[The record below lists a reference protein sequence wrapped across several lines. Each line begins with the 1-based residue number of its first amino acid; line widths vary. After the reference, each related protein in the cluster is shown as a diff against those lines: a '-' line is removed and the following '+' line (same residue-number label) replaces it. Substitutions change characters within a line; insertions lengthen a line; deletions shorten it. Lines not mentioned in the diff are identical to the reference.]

1 MMKAYQCTTDL
12 FADVDLGIKNA
23 VLMCV
28 EGPAA
33 ATKKLC
39 GQLAKS
45 FVSAGYEEDGAKA
58 GDLVVFF
65 VVKKSGVS
73 AFVDAATQK
82 GGARVEA

>member
-39 GQLAKS
+39 GQLAKT
-45 FVSAGYEEDGAKA
+45 FISAGYEEDGAKT

-65 VVKKSGVS
+65 VVRKSSVPT
-73 AFVDAATQK
+73 FVNAVAK
-82 GGARVEA
+82 

>member
-39 GQLAKS
+39 GQLAKT
-45 FVSAGYEEDGAKA
+45 FFSAGYEEDGAKA

>member
-1 MMKAYQCTTDL
+1 MKAYQCTTDL

-39 GQLAKS
+39 GQLAKT

-58 GDLVVFF
+58 GDLIVFF
-65 VVKKSGVS
+65 VVRKSGVP
-73 AFVDAATQK
+73 AFVNAATK
-82 GGARVEA
+82 

>member
-1 MMKAYQCTTDL
+1 MKAYKCTTDL

-39 GQLAKS
+39 DQLAKT
-45 FVSAGYEEDGAKA
+45 FVSAGYEEDGANA

-65 VVKKSGVS
+65 VVRKSSVP
-73 AFVDAATQK
+73 AFVNAATK
-82 GGARVEA
+82 